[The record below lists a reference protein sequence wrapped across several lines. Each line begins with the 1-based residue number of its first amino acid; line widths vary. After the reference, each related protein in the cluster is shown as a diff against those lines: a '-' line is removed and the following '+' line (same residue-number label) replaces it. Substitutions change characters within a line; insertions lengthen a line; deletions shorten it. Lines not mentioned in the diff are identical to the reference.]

1 MAFDSLTEKLQ
12 NVFKNL
18 RSKGRLTEDD
28 VKAALREVKMALLE
42 ADVNFKVVKNFV
54 KSVQERAVGQ
64 DVMSGLNPGQMVI
77 KIVNDELVNLM
88 GSETTEIKFQPGS
101 QKTVIMMMGLQ
112 GAGKTTTTAKLA
124 GKFKLKGKKPLLVA
138 CDVYRPAAIKQ
149 LQINGEKQGV
159 EVFSMGDNQKPANI
173 AKAALEH
180 AEKNGNNVIIL
191 DTAGRLHI
199 DEEMMEEL
207 QEIKNTVEVHQSI
220 LVVDAMTGQDAVN
233 VAENF
238 NEKIGIDGVIVTK
251 LDGDTRGGAALSI
264 KAVTGCPILYVG
276 MGEKLSDLEQ
286 FYPDRM
292 ASRILGMGDVL
303 SLIEKAG
310 EEIDEEQARKMTEK
324 LKKSQFDF
332 EDYLESMKQMRKM
345 GGLGSIMNML
355 PGLGGMGGLGK
366 GKMPDIDADDAEQKM
381 ARVEAIIYSMTIKER
396 QNPDIITPQ
405 RKRRIAAGAGVDISE
420 VNKMMKQ
427 FEQMRNELT
436 GRLHDK
442 EFLNAYTYYKIGKHK
457 SAIVALKNALRKY
470 PETPHREELMYL
482 IVGSGYELAHNSVQR
497 KQTDRYLSMLDS
509 YYTFIAEFPE
519 STHRKEVDRMAKEAK
534 DYLAKN
540 QKNDTQ
546 DGN

>member
-405 RKRRIAAGAGVDISE
+405 RKRRVAAGAGVDISE

-427 FEQMRNELT
+427 FEQMRKMMKSFP
-436 GRLHDK
+436 GMMG
-442 EFLNAYTYYKIGKHK
+442 GKGK
-457 SAIVALKNALRKY
+457 KGKFKM
-470 PETPHREELMYL
+470 P
-482 IVGSGYELAHNSVQR
+482 
-497 KQTDRYLSMLDS
+497 
-509 YYTFIAEFPE
+509 F
-519 STHRKEVDRMAKEAK
+519 
-534 DYLAKN
+534 
-540 QKNDTQ
+540 
-546 DGN
+546 

>member
-191 DTAGRLHI
+191 DTAGRLHS

-427 FEQMRNELT
+427 FEQMRKMMKSFP
-436 GRLHDK
+436 GMMG
-442 EFLNAYTYYKIGKHK
+442 GKGK
-457 SAIVALKNALRKY
+457 KGKFKM
-470 PETPHREELMYL
+470 P
-482 IVGSGYELAHNSVQR
+482 
-497 KQTDRYLSMLDS
+497 
-509 YYTFIAEFPE
+509 F
-519 STHRKEVDRMAKEAK
+519 
-534 DYLAKN
+534 
-540 QKNDTQ
+540 
-546 DGN
+546 